1 MHKRKNVMNSIY
13 FEQDP
18 YVENLEND
26 FNIELPIDKV
36 ITKMYSFEK
45 YDDDIIK
52 SSNNHK
58 IVKCNLDITITKQD
72 DIDGLIKFLNI
83 LKTNLI

>member
-1 MHKRKNVMNSIY
+1 MNKRKEKNVMNSIY

-36 ITKMYSFEK
+36 ITK
-45 YDDDIIK
+45 
-52 SSNNHK
+52 
-58 IVKCNLDITITKQD
+58 QD
-72 DIDGLIKFLNI
+72 DIDGLIKFLNN